1 MDTEGID
8 KVKRLLFVGFAGHR
22 AVPDRVAAKQ
32 AILREL
38 RMIRTG
44 VECELAGIS
53 SAAAGA
59 DILFLQA
66 CRELGMKTVIL
77 LPFPKEKFIDDFD
90 DPREWDLACGCMET
104 AWWTEVCPGGEAA
117 PEAYHVVARE
127 VLDAAERMLFL
138 WDGKPARGLG
148 GTAESI
154 AEALEQG
161 IPSRI
166 IDSTSLEARW
176 EGHPPQPGKSDPA
189 FDDLPPAADVA
200 GLFDLLDKRASGRAP
215 KSRGFAAASMSLN
228 HLAGVT
234 QAVMV
239 AFAAVAVEAGALIKL
254 VLVTVASWLP
264 RIGKKFRW
272 QNQWV
277 RDRVRA
283 ELLRSVL
290 ATHEPGSPML
300 PPAIELFDK
309 EKAFIQTAALRLV
322 PCRRGW
328 QAARDAY
335 LDERVDGQIRYLQA
349 KGDLAGR
356 RMRIFGTLFTVA
368 SFCAVTVGAVV
379 VVMSFMGTKPWRALS
394 FASDILPGLSAWLLA
409 MISVFEF
416 KRRASTY
423 HQLVGELK
431 RLRPIVASAQCASEV
446 TRGMRQI
453 ERLLL
458 SELWE
463 WRGTREK

>member
-1 MDTEGID
+1 MNRIQ
-8 KVKRLLFVGFAGHR
+8 FVGFAGHR
-22 AVPDRVAAKQ
+22 VVADKAAAKLV
-32 AILREL
+32 ILREL
-38 RMIRTG
+38 ELLRSG
-44 VECELAGIS
+44 VIGECVGIS

-59 DILFLQA
+59 DLLFLDA

-77 LPFPKEKFIDDFD
+77 LPFAKERFNDDFD
-90 DPREWDLACGCMET
+90 EPLEWNHACECMEA
-104 AWWTEVCPGGEAA
+104 AWWMEVSPGGEAA

-127 VLDAAERMLFL
+127 VLDAAERMVFL
-138 WDGKPARGLG
+138 WDGRKARGLG

-154 AEALEQG
+154 EAARELG

-166 IDSTSLEARW
+166 IDAATLEARW
-176 EGHPPQPGKSDPA
+176 LDGPALANRSDPT
-189 FDDLPPAADVA
+189 FDDLPAAAEVSE
-200 GLFDLLDKRASGRAP
+200 LFDLLDHRAAGSAP
-215 KSRGFAAASMSLN
+215 KSRGYAAASLSLN

-239 AFAAVAVEAGALIKL
+239 AFAAVAAEAGAMIKL

-264 RIGKKFRW
+264 RVGKKLRW
-272 QNQWV
+272 QKQWV

-283 ELLRSVL
+283 ELLRSLLV
-290 ATHEPGSPML
+290 THEPGSPL
-300 PPAIELFDK
+300 RPPAIELFEK
-309 EKAFIQTAALRLV
+309 EKVFLQTAALRLV
-322 PCRRGW
+322 PSRRGW

-356 RMRIFGTLFTVA
+356 RMRIFGRLFTIA
-368 SFCAVTVGAVV
+368 SLGAVTFGAVV
-379 VVMSFMGTKPWRALS
+379 VVMSFMGEKPWRALS
-394 FASDILPGLSAWLLA
+394 LVSDVLPGLSAWLLA

-416 KRRASTY
+416 KRRASLY

-431 RLRPIVASAQCASEV
+431 RMRPSVASAKCASEV
-446 TRGMRQI
+446 ARGMRQV

-458 SELWE
+458 NELWE